1 MAGWRDG
8 IPKTERRNFCLF
20 TLDGTFFYLSQ
31 ALFEPSVL
39 VPAFLSHLT
48 SSPFLI
54 GLGTTVRNAGWFLP
68 QVFVA
73 GYAETR
79 PFKRPLVLA
88 GGLVHALALLAI
100 VPAVFLLVR
109 VNNWAVLVA
118 FLFLYALS
126 SAGEGVVGVPWM
138 DMVGKCIGPTRRGR
152 LMGLMQALGGL
163 SAFGAGGVV
172 AWVLSR
178 EWLQFPSSYMV
189 LVFLSSMALM
199 GIVACMYLLREP
211 PGEARSGQLR
221 LRRYLEGLPAIVRGN
236 PGLKGFLITKVLG
249 NLYMLCVPF
258 YITYARNELLVS
270 DSMMGA
276 FIGVQMLGNMG
287 GSILLGYLG
296 DTLGNRLVIVLSMVS
311 TLAAPGIGLLLTLAH
326 GALPSSVCTG
336 LLLLIYF
343 SLGVTFS
350 GMWMGFQNYILE
362 LVEPGIRPT
371 CIGLGNSLIAPVSFT
386 PLLGGYIVVSL
397 GYSWLFGI
405 TALMVASGL
414 CMALRLPEPRAKKA

>member
-1 MAGWRDG
+1 MAGWKDV

-20 TLDGTFFYLSQ
+20 TIDGTFFYLSQ

-39 VPAFLSHLT
+39 VPAFISHLT

-73 GYAETR
+73 GYVETR
-79 PFKRPLVLA
+79 PFRRPLVLA
-88 GGLVHALALLAI
+88 GGLVHALALLFI
-100 VPAVFLLVR
+100 IPAVLLLEP
-109 VNNWAVLVA
+109 VNNWATLAA
-118 FLFLYALS
+118 FLFLYSLS

-152 LMGLMQALGGL
+152 LMGYMQAMGGL

-178 EWLQFPSSYMV
+178 EWLEFPCSYMV

-221 LRRYLEGLPAIVRGN
+221 LRHYLEGLPAIVRAN
-236 PGLKGFLITKVLG
+236 PGLKSFLITKVLG

-258 YITYARNELLVS
+258 YVTYARNELLVP

-296 DTLGNRLVIVLSMVS
+296 DTFGNRLVILLAMFSTMTAPGVGLFL
-311 TLAAPGIGLLLTLAH
+311 TLAAGS
-326 GALPSSVCTG
+326 LPSGVCTG
-336 LLLLIYF
+336 LLLVVYF
-343 SLGVTFS
+343 SLGMTFS

-362 LVEPGIRPT
+362 LVEPKIRPT
-371 CIGLGNSLIAPVSFT
+371 CIGLGNSLVAPVSFT
-386 PLLGGYIVVSL
+386 PLLGGYLVASL
-397 GYSWLFGI
+397 GYSWLFGL

-414 CMALRLPEPRAKKA
+414 CMSLRLPEPRARKA